1 MAFTSFSFLLFA
13 AAVIALYYLVP
24 KKYQWWVLLI
34 ASYAFYFTAGA
45 KYLIFIVLT
54 TVTTYFTARHMG
66 KALDVQDAYLAEHKK
81 ELSREEKKEYK
92 ARVKSANRK
101 WMIGCL
107 LFNFG
112 MLSICKAAL
121 VEPFRAM
128 MSGTGL
134 SFLSLGLPMGISFYM
149 FQSMG
154 YVVDVQRGTCKAEK
168 NFFRLALFVSFFP
181 QLVQGPISKFTQLA
195 PTLYAPKDFDG
206 KTVSFGLQRMLW
218 GYFKK
223 LVVADRIA
231 VAIGTLK
238 GAEYT
243 GVGFLLLS
251 LFYAVQIYGDFTG
264 GIDVTIGLA
273 ETMGVRLPENFIR
286 PYFSKNI
293 AEYWRRWHIS
303 LGVWMKDYIFY
314 PISVSGPM
322 RDLSKWGR
330 AKLGSFGKRLPV
342 YVASIATWFVTGIW
356 HGLNL
361 NFVVWGMLNC
371 FFVVLS
377 EECVP
382 LYEKFHARFPGLKQT
397 RGYGIFEMLRM
408 FWLMNLIRACDLFP
422 DVGEYFRRVGSVF
435 TTFNWHILW
444 DGTMMKL
451 GLSGLDYAVLGCSIA
466 VLFYVSVFQEK
477 HGSFR
482 KALAEKP
489 ALLRYGLIFAMF
501 LVVILMGSYGIGYD
515 ASNFIYNQF

>member
-13 AAVIALYYLVP
+13 AAVIAAYYLVP
-24 KKYQWWVLLI
+24 QKFQWWVLLI
-34 ASYAFYFTAGA
+34 ASYTFYLTAGPE
-45 KYLIFIVLT
+45 YLFFIILT
-54 TVTTYFTARHMG
+54 TVTTYFTARKMG
-66 KALDVQDAYLAEHKK
+66 DALAKQDAYLAEHKK

-92 ARVKSANRK
+92 AKVKAANRI
-101 WMIGCL
+101 WLIGCL
-107 LFNFG
+107 LLNFG
-112 MLSICKAAL
+112 MLSVCKAAL
-121 VEPFRAM
+121 VEPFKAL

-154 YVVDVQRGTCKAEK
+154 YVVDVYRGTCKAEQS
-168 NFFRLALFVSFFP
+168 FFKLSLFVSFFP

-195 PTLYAPKDFDG
+195 PTLYAPKAFDG

-223 LVVADRIA
+223 LVIADRIA

-273 ETMGVRLPENFIR
+273 ETMGISLPENFIR

-330 AKLGSFGKRLPV
+330 AKLGNFGKRLPV
-342 YVASIATWFVTGIW
+342 YVASVATWFVTGIW

-382 LYEKFHARFPGLKQT
+382 LYEKFHSRFPGLKET
-397 RGYGIFEMLRM
+397 KGYGVFEMLRM
-408 FWLMNLIRACDLFP
+408 FWLMNIIRACDLFP
-422 DVGEYFRRVGSVF
+422 DVGEYFRRVGSIF
-435 TTFNWHILW
+435 TTFNWNILW
-444 DGTMMKL
+444 DGTMMRL
-451 GLSGLDYAVLGCSIA
+451 GLTGLDYAVLGVGI
-466 VLFYVSVFQEK
+466 VILFAVSVFQEK

-482 KALAEKP
+482 TALAEKP
-489 ALLRYGLIFAMF
+489 AALRYSLIFAMF
-501 LVVILMGSYGIGYD
+501 VAVILMGSYGIGYD

>member
-13 AAVIALYYLVP
+13 AVVIAAYYLVP
-24 KKYQWWVLLI
+24 QRFQWWVLLI
-34 ASYAFYFTAGA
+34 ASYVFYFTAGV
-45 KYLIFIVLT
+45 KYLLFIVLT
-54 TVTTYFTARHMG
+54 TVTTFFTARHMG
-66 KALDVQDAYLAEHKK
+66 AALAKQDAYLAEHKK

-101 WMIGCL
+101 WLIGCL
-107 LFNFG
+107 LLNFG
-112 MLSICKAAL
+112 MLALCKAAL
-121 VEPFRAM
+121 VEPFRGL

-134 SFLSLGLPMGISFYM
+134 SFLSLGLPMGISFYL

-154 YVVDVQRGTCKAEK
+154 YVVDVYRGTCKAEQ

-195 PTLYAPKDFDG
+195 PTLYAPKKFDG
-206 KTVSFGLQRMLW
+206 QTVSFGLQRMLW

-231 VAIGTLK
+231 VSIGTLK
-238 GAEYT
+238 GDEFT
-243 GVGFLLLS
+243 GVGFLLLG

-303 LGVWMKDYIFY
+303 LGEWMKDYIFY

-322 RDLSKWGR
+322 RDLSKFAR
-330 AKLGSFGKRLPV
+330 AKFGNFGKRLPV
-342 YVASIATWFVTGIW
+342 YVASVATWFVTGIW
-356 HGLNL
+356 HGLNA
-361 NFVVWGMLNC
+361 NFIVWGMLNC

-377 EECVP
+377 EECTP

-397 RGYGIFEMLRM
+397 KGYGVFEMLRM
-408 FWLMNLIRACDLFP
+408 FVLMNLIRSCDLFP
-422 DVGEYFRRVGSVF
+422 DVGEYFRRIGSIF

-444 DGTMMKL
+444 DGTMMRL
-451 GLSGLDYAVLGCSIA
+451 GLSGLDYAVLGVSI
-466 VLFYVSVFQEK
+466 VLLFAVSVFQEK
-477 HGSFR
+477 HGSLR

-489 ALLRYGLIFAMF
+489 AALRYALIFTLF
-501 LVVILMGSYGIGYD
+501 VVVLLMGSYGIGYD

>member
-24 KKYQWWVLLI
+24 KKFQWWVLLI
-34 ASYAFYFTAGA
+34 ASYVFYLTADVR
-45 KYLIFIVLT
+45 YLVFILLT
-54 TVTTYFTARHMG
+54 TVTTYFTALHMG
-66 KALDVQDAYLAEHKK
+66 KALEVQDAYLAEHKK
-81 ELSREEKKEYK
+81 EMSREEKKEYK
-92 ARVKSANRK
+92 GKVKSANRK
-101 WMIGCL
+101 WMVACL

-112 MLSICKAAL
+112 MLAICKAAL

-154 YVVDVQRGTCKAEK
+154 YMVDVQRGTCKAEK
-168 NFFRLALFVSFFP
+168 SFFKLALFVSFFP

-195 PTLYAPKDFDG
+195 PTLYASKDFDG

-251 LFYAVQIYGDFTG
+251 LFYAIQIYGDFTG

-273 ETMGVRLPENFIR
+273 ETMGIKLPENFIR

-303 LGVWMKDYIFY
+303 LGVWMREYIFY

-330 AKLGSFGKRLPV
+330 AKLGDFGKRLPV
-342 YVASIATWFVTGIW
+342 YVASVATWFVTGIW

-382 LYEKFHARFPGLKQT
+382 LYEKFHAKFPGLKEK
-397 RGYGIFEMLRM
+397 RFYGIFEMLRM

-422 DVGEYFRRVGSVF
+422 NVGEYFRRA
-435 TTFNWHILW
+435 LW
-444 DGTMMKL
+444 
-451 GLSGLDYAVLGCSIA
+451 
-466 VLFYVSVFQEK
+466 
-477 HGSFR
+477 
-482 KALAEKP
+482 
-489 ALLRYGLIFAMF
+489 
-501 LVVILMGSYGIGYD
+501 
-515 ASNFIYNQF
+515 

>member
-1 MAFTSFSFLLFA
+1 MTFTSFSFLLFA
-13 AAVIALYYLVP
+13 AVVIAAYYLVP
-24 KKYQWWVLLI
+24 KRLQWWVLLI
-34 ASYAFYFTAGA
+34 ASYVFYFTADVR
-45 KYLIFIVLT
+45 YLFFIVLT
-54 TVTTYFTARHMG
+54 TVTTWFAARRMG
-66 KALDVQDAYLAEHKK
+66 DAYAERDAYLAEHKK
-81 ELSREEKKEYK
+81 ELSREEKKRYK
-92 ARVKSANRK
+92 ATVKSANRK
-101 WMIGCL
+101 WMVGCL
-107 LFNFG
+107 VLNFS
-112 MLSICKAAL
+112 LLAVCKAAL
-121 VEPFRAM
+121 VEPFRAL

-154 YVVDVQRGTCKAEK
+154 YVVDVYRGTAKAER

-181 QLVQGPISKFTQLA
+181 QLVQGPISRFTQLA

-238 GAEYT
+238 GAEFT

-273 ETMGVRLPENFIR
+273 ETMGIRLPENFIR

-303 LGVWMKDYIFY
+303 LGAWMREYIFY

-322 RDLSKWGR
+322 LELNKVAR
-330 AKLGSFGKRLPV
+330 AKFGSFGKRLPV

-361 NFVVWGMLNC
+361 NFIVWGMLNC

-377 EECVP
+377 EECTP
-382 LYEKFHARFPGLKQT
+382 LYDKFHARFPGLKQT
-397 RGYGIFEMLRM
+397 KGYGVFEMLRM

-435 TTFNWHILW
+435 TTFNWHILF

-451 GLSGLDYAVLGCSIA
+451 GLSGLDYAVLGISIL
-466 VLFYVSVFQEK
+466 VLFSVSVFQEK

-482 KALAEKP
+482 EALSRRP
-489 ALLRYGLIFAMF
+489 AALRYGLVFALF
-501 LVVILMGSYGIGYD
+501 VVVLLMGSYGIGYD

>member
-13 AAVIALYYLVP
+13 AAVIAAYYLVP
-24 KKYQWWVLLI
+24 KKLQWWVLLI
-34 ASYAFYFTAGA
+34 ASYVFYLTADVR
-45 KYLIFIVLT
+45 YLVFLLLT
-54 TVTTYFTARHMG
+54 TVTTYFTALHMG
-66 KALDVQDAYLAEHKK
+66 KALEVQDAYLAEHKK
-81 ELSREEKKEYK
+81 EMSREEKKEYK
-92 ARVKSANRK
+92 GKVKSANRK
-101 WMIGCL
+101 WMLACL
-107 LFNFG
+107 IFNFG

-154 YVVDVQRGTCKAEK
+154 YMVDVQRGTCKAEK
-168 NFFRLALFVSFFP
+168 SFFKLALFVSFFP

-251 LFYAVQIYGDFTG
+251 LFYAIQIYGDFTG

-273 ETMGVRLPENFIR
+273 ETMGIKLPENFIR

-303 LGVWMKDYIFY
+303 LGVWMREYIFY

-330 AKLGSFGKRLPV
+330 AKLGDFGKRLPV

-382 LYEKFHARFPGLKQT
+382 LYEKFHSRFPGLKEKKA
-397 RGYGIFEMLRM
+397 YGVFEMLRM

-422 DVGEYFRRVGSVF
+422 NVGEYFRRVGSIF
-435 TTFNWHILW
+435 TTFNLSLLW

-451 GLSGLDYAVLGCSIA
+451 GLSGLDYAVLGGSIA
-466 VLFYVSVFQEK
+466 VLFAVSVFQEK

-482 KALAEKP
+482 KALAERC
-489 ALLRYGLIFAMF
+489 AFLRYALIFAMF